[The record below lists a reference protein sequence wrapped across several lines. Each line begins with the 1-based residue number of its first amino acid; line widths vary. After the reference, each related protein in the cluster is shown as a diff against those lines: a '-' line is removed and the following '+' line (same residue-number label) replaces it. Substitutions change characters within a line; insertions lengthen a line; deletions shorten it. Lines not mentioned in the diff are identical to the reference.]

1 MDEKEFS
8 TRIDSIVLL
17 IKEKKELQGLDDEFI
32 KKKILAKI
40 DTKTKEK
47 LLAAKSV
54 AQFSRSKE
62 YNSLRSAV
70 RKELRETYGVFE
82 LETRDLRKKLL
93 EQLKNTKGNSEE
105 KDLVVR
111 ELLATH
117 QSSRERLPFYSL
129 FYEELKKRI
138 TEWDTVLELGC
149 GLNPISYP
157 LLVEKIGTT
166 PKYICCD
173 IASSD
178 MRFLTEYF
186 TTMNIT
192 GEARVLDAHEHE
204 AVEKLVS
211 EEKPD
216 VVFMLKLLDTLE
228 STQRHSTKKLLPRI
242 ATHTKYLVVSFA
254 TISLGGGKTIG
265 DDKRAWFENYLEKQK
280 ENANWEW
287 TTFSIPNEKVYVI
300 ETKK

>member
-1 MDEKEFS
+1 MGGEDFD
-8 TRIDSIVLL
+8 TRIDEIVLL
-17 IKEKKELQGLDDEFI
+17 IKEKKELQSLDDNFI
-32 KKKILAKI
+32 KKKILVKI
-40 DTKTKEK
+40 DSKTKEK
-47 LLAAKSV
+47 LEGSKSV

-62 YNSLRSAV
+62 YNALRSAV

-82 LETRDLRKKLL
+82 LETRDLREKLL
-93 EQLKNTKGNSEE
+93 AQLKTTEE

-129 FYEELKKRI
+129 FYEELKKIIPRW
-138 TEWDTVLELGC
+138 ETVLELGC

-157 LLVEKIGTT
+157 LLVEKIGAT

-192 GEARVLDAHEHE
+192 GEACVLDAHEHE
-204 AVEKLVS
+204 AVETIL
-211 EEKPD
+211 EQEKPD

-228 STQRHSTKKLLPRI
+228 STQRHNTKKLLPRI
-242 ATHTKYLVVSFA
+242 AIHTKYLVVSFA

-265 DDKRAWFENYLEKQK
+265 DD
-280 ENANWEW
+280 
-287 TTFSIPNEKVYVI
+287 
-300 ETKK
+300 